1 MCKTCNFRHPLQ
13 CIIPPYMV
21 DKLIKNKDEKIS
33 KLGLV
38 NKIESSKL
46 RYERSL
52 IQSLDKKSKQSIKTI
67 VARSAAPTASPRI
80 DIYDSEHTKARQ
92 WTRINNPASSADADV
107 RRAYQGSK
115 ITWDLYFN
123 IFNRNSI
130 DNAGMRMIHNVN
142 FGVKYANAF
151 WDGTQMTYGDGDGI
165 VFTSFTQDIDI
176 IAHEL
181 THGVIEHTCALDY
194 ENQSGALNESCA
206 DVFGILVKQY
216 NTNTRAKSSNWL
228 IGMKVVKGAAYALR
242 SMKEPGKAYRN
253 HPFLGNDP
261 QPAVMSDFKNLPN
274 TEEGDWGGVHIN
286 SGIPNFAF
294 YVTSFNLGGYA
305 WEKAG
310 KIWYAAINDKTLQT
324 KAKFTDM
331 KRVTIAAAIKLF
343 GTGSLE
349 EKAVRDGWKAAE
361 V

>member
-1 MCKTCNFRHPLQ
+1 MCNPSQERNPIE

-21 DKLIKNKDEKIS
+21 DKLAKSKDEKIS
-33 KLGLV
+33 KLGV
-38 NKIESSKL
+38 TNKIESAKL
-46 RYERSL
+46 RYERAF
-52 IQSLDKKSKQSIKTI
+52 IKKLDAKSRNIIKPATTGRNAI
-67 VARSAAPTASPRI
+67 AATPRI
-80 DIYDSEHTKARQ
+80 DIYDSENTSARQ
-92 WTRINNPASSADADV
+92 WTRITNPAFSADADV
-107 RRAYQGSK
+107 RRAYSGSK
-115 ITWDLYFN
+115 ATWNLYFN

-142 FGVKYANAF
+142 YGMRYANAF
-151 WDGTQMTYGDGDGI
+151 WDGQQMTYGDGDGTI
-165 VFTSFTQDIDI
+165 FTSFTQDLDI

-181 THGVIEHTCALDY
+181 THGVIDYTCGLEY

-216 NTNTRAKSSNWL
+216 TLNQRAKSSNWL
-228 IGMKVVKGAAYALR
+228 IGQKVVKGTAYALR

-253 HPFLGNDP
+253 HPILGNDP
-261 QPAVMSDFKNLPN
+261 QPAVMSNFRILPN
-274 TEEGDWGGVHIN
+274 TEDGDWGGVHIN

-310 KIWYAAINDKTLQT
+310 KIWYAAINDKSLPA

-331 KRVTIAAAIKLF
+331 KRVTIAAAVKMY
-343 GTGSLE
+343 GAGSLE
-349 EKAVRDGWKAAE
+349 EKAVKDGWKEAE

>member
-1 MCKTCNFRHPLQ
+1 MCNPCKPRNPLA

-21 DKLIKNKDEKIS
+21 DKLAKSKDQKIS
-33 KLGLV
+33 KLGV
-38 NKIESSKL
+38 NNKIESAKL
-46 RYERSL
+46 RYERSFL
-52 IQSLDKKSKQSIKTI
+52 KKLDTRSKNIIKPAVKAKAT
-67 VARSAAPTASPRI
+67 ATPTARI
-80 DIYDSEHTKARQ
+80 DIFDSEQTTARQ
-92 WTRINNPASSADADV
+92 WTRISNPTTSTDADV
-107 RRAYQGSK
+107 RRAYSGSK
-115 ITWDLYFN
+115 STWDLYYK

-130 DNAGMRMIHNVN
+130 DNAGMRLIHNVN
-142 FGVKYANAF
+142 YGVKYANAF
-151 WDGTQMTYGDGDGI
+151 WDGQQMTYGDGDGT
-165 VFTSFTQDIDI
+165 VFGSFTQDLDI

-181 THGVIEHTCALDY
+181 THGVVDFTCGLEY

-216 NTNTRAKSSNWL
+216 AQNTRAKSSNWL
-228 IGMKVVKGAAYALR
+228 IGMKVVKGAAFALR

-261 QPAVMSDFKNLPN
+261 QPAVMSHFVNLPN
-274 TEEGDWGGVHIN
+274 TEDGDWGGVHIN

-294 YVTSFNLGGYA
+294 YVASFNLGGYA
-305 WEKAG
+305 WEKTG
-310 KIWYAAINDKTLQT
+310 KIWYAAMNDKTLPA

-331 KRVTIAAAIKLF
+331 KRVTIAAAVKLF

-349 EKAVRDGWKAAE
+349 EKAIRDGWKAAE